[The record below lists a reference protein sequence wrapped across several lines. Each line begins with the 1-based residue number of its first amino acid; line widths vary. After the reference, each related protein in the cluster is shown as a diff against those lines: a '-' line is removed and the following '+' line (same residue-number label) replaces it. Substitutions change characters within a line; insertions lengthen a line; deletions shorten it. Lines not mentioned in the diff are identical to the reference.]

1 MHWGHAVSKDLIT
14 WKHLPIAIY
23 PADYFFKK
31 YENTG
36 GVFSG
41 SAIVQKDNS
50 LYITYTHSYAD
61 PITPFTEY

>member
-23 PADYFFKK
+23 PDDYFFKK

-41 SAIVQKDNS
+41 SAIV
-50 LYITYTHSYAD
+50 
-61 PITPFTEY
+61 